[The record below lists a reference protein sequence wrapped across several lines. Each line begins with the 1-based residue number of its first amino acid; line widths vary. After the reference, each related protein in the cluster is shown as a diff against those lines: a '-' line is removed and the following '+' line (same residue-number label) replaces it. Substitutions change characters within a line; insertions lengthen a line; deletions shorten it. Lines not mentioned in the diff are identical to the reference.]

1 MKKILVI
8 GANGQIGKI
17 VVELL
22 HNQDRP
28 VVAMV
33 RSKPQAEKLEN
44 MGVEVVV
51 GDLETDFEHAFKD
64 CDKVVFSAGSGG
76 NTGDDKTLLI
86 DLWAA
91 KKAVD
96 YSLKEG
102 IQHFVMVSGLGAQDP
117 DEFESEIKPY
127 LVAKY
132 FADYY
137 LIESGLEYTILRPG
151 SLTNENG
158 TGLVRTTRAESFKE
172 LIIPREDVA
181 ATITYCL
188 NADNTKGKTF
198 ELYSGKESIRESLK

>member
-1 MKKILVI
+1 MKKTLVI
-8 GANGQIGKI
+8 GASGQIGKML
-17 VVELL
+17 VELL
-22 HNQDRP
+22 LKEENS
-28 VVAMV
+28 VVALV
-33 RSKPQAEKLEN
+33 RNEQKGQELEKLGAEI
-44 MGVEVVV
+44 VI
-51 GDLETDFEHAFKD
+51 GDLENDFEHAFKD

-76 NTGDDKTLLI
+76 NTGYDKTLLI

-91 KKAVD
+91 KKAID
-96 YSLKEG
+96 YSIKNN
-102 IQHFVMVSGLGAQDP
+102 IQHFIMVSGLGAGDP
-117 DEFESEIKPY
+117 NEFESELKPY

-181 ATITYCL
+181 MAITYCL
-188 NADNTKGKTF
+188 NDNNTKGKIF

>member
-1 MKKILVI
+1 MKKTLVI
-8 GANGQIGKI
+8 GASGQIGKML
-17 VVELL
+17 VEKLL
-22 HNQDRP
+22 KEENP
-28 VVAMV
+28 VVALV
-33 RSKPQAEKLEN
+33 RNEQKGQELEKLGAEI
-44 MGVEVVV
+44 VV
-51 GDLETDFEHAFKD
+51 GDLENDFEHAFKD

-76 NTGDDKTLLI
+76 NTGYDKTLLI

-102 IQHFVMVSGLGAQDP
+102 IQHFVMVSGLGAEDP
-117 DEFESEIKPY
+117 NEFESELKPY

-158 TGLVRTTRAESFKE
+158 TGLVRTTRAESFKD

-181 ATITYCL
+181 ETITYCL
-188 NADNTKGKTF
+188 NNNNTKGKIY
-198 ELYSGKESIRESLK
+198 ELFSGKESIRESLR

>member
-1 MKKILVI
+1 MKKTLVI
-8 GANGQIGKI
+8 GASGQIGKML
-17 VVELL
+17 VELL
-22 HNQDRP
+22 LKEENS
-28 VVAMV
+28 VVALV
-33 RSKPQAEKLEN
+33 RNEQKGQELEKLGAEI
-44 MGVEVVV
+44 VV
-51 GDLETDFEHAFKD
+51 GDLENDFEHAFKD

-76 NTGDDKTLLI
+76 NTGYDKTLLI

-102 IQHFVMVSGLGAQDP
+102 IQHFVMVSGLGAEDP
-117 DEFESEIKPY
+117 NEFESELKPY

-181 ATITYCL
+181 MAITYCL
-188 NADNTKGKTF
+188 NDNNTKGKIF